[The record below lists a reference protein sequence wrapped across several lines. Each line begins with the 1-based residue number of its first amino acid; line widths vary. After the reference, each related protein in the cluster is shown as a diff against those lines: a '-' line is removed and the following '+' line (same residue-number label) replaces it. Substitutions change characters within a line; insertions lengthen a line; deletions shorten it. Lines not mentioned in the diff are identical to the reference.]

1 MSNNSRSVGTAA
13 INNPAGKTAGED
25 QSADLSD
32 VIFAADYTV
41 IDCRDSLVV
50 INVKKSNDQGAGSFR
65 EDMQGGDQ
73 AEMLRP
79 TVKSPAYILKPKFS
93 VSQSSTNQQ
102 TDPSARAVLSI
113 NATAE
118 EGGKLRLQVPNV
130 MVQASKLKQRQQDAT
145 AAATI
150 VDEDDRNSEQ

>member
-1 MSNNSRSVGTAA
+1 M
-13 INNPAGKTAGED
+13 
-25 QSADLSD
+25 
-32 VIFAADYTV
+32 

-65 EDMQGGDQ
+65 EDMMQGGDQ

>member
-1 MSNNSRSVGTAA
+1 M
-13 INNPAGKTAGED
+13 
-25 QSADLSD
+25 
-32 VIFAADYTV
+32 

-50 INVKKSNDQGAGSFR
+50 INVKKSNDQEAGSFR
-65 EDMQGGDQ
+65 EDVLGGDQ

-93 VSQSSTNQQ
+93 VSQSSANQQ
-102 TDPSARAVLSI
+102 HDPPARAVLSI

-130 MVQASKLKQRQQDAT
+130 MVQASKLKQRQHDAT
-145 AAATI
+145 ATAATI